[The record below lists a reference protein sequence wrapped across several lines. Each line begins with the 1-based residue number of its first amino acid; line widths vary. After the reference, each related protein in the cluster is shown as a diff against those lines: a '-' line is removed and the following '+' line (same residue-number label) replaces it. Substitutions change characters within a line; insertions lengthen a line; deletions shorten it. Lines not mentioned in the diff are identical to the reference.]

1 MRQATRR
8 PALGCALL
16 LTLLFVALSR
26 LALRA
31 AAEQS
36 VRRQSVE
43 SVESVELHASDG
55 TKYGCVGYCPCTPHD
70 EHCPTTDVPVCGSD
84 GETYTNICF
93 AEAQK
98 KDCAPSL
105 THVPGPCPADTDC
118 TPTDTTRCPLVLA
131 PVCGSDQVT
140 YTNSCFAAAQK
151 RDCNNDLD
159 YVEGHCSETTDM
171 PTTDMPT
178 TDMPTTD

>member
-43 SVESVELHASDG
+43 SVESVEPQASDG
-55 TKYGCVGYCPCTPHD
+55 AKYGCVGYCPCTPYD
-70 EHCPTTDVPVCGSD
+70 KHCPTTDVPLCGSD

-105 THVPGPCPADTDC
+105 THVQVRALQTQIVVQ
-118 TPTDTTRCPLVLA
+118 PTRPDAHSFWRQC
-131 PVCGSDQVT
+131 
-140 YTNSCFAAAQK
+140 AALTK
-151 RDCNNDLD
+151 
-159 YVEGHCSETTDM
+159 
-171 PTTDMPT
+171 
-178 TDMPTTD
+178 